1 MFLTATTLL
10 LLSVLCN
17 PVSGFASCSPRVA
30 GRATT
35 TLTTD
40 RSTTCRHVGKT
51 PVLAWKATRSSSS
64 ALQESKAEH
73 HDSSS
78 SDDTKRGP
86 LAPIRT
92 SLRKAPGFSLTALR
106 TTLRTATGFSWTAL
120 RTTCRAATGI
130 SFTAIY
136 LTTLAATGNW
146 IRQTTKFVLSIF
158 PPWARYFVQPFLILY
173 YVPIFILR
181 NLTGPTRR
189 RARKTHEAVLD
200 SWKDAVQ
207 KADDKVAYWPIHV
220 DAEGNFESDMGELDM
235 RDGVMESIE
244 VAKDEAA
251 TSSIND

>member
-1 MFLTATTLL
+1 MFATFLLWLL
-10 LLSVLCN
+10 LVS
-17 PVSGFASCSPRVA
+17 PVSGFASRGIIASSRAVVSPDGAIDHCS
-30 GRATT
+30 TT
-35 TLTTD
+35 
-40 RSTTCRHVGKT
+40 TTCRHVGQT
-51 PVLAWKATRSSSS
+51 PALFAFKSSSS
-64 ALQESKAEH
+64 SLQPLHVTQQESNEPAKNKKQGLF
-73 HDSSS
+73 S
-78 SDDTKRGP
+78 G
-86 LAPIRT
+86 IRT
-92 SLRKAPGFSLTALR
+92 SLRKATGFSLTALR
-106 TTLRTATGFSWTAL
+106 TTFRT
-120 RTTCRAATGI
+120 ATGI

-220 DAEGNFESDMGELDM
+220 DEEGNFESDMGELDM
-235 RDGVMESIE
+235 RDGVMESLE
-244 VAKDEAA
+244 VAKDEE
-251 TSSIND
+251 SSLSSKE